1 MFTVLFSETFFEKKI
16 NSIIRRFW
24 WAGIWEEHV
33 SNPIAYC
40 SLRDICKPK
49 DQGGSCIRDME
60 LINKS
65 LIIQSTWHVVTDKNP
80 FISSI
85 LKAMYYPNTS
95 IWTAPTVGP
104 RSVYWSSIL
113 QVKHHLHTNYIL

>member
-1 MFTVLFSETFFEKKI
+1 
-16 NSIIRRFW
+16 
-24 WAGIWEEHV
+24 
-33 SNPIAYC
+33 
-40 SLRDICKPK
+40 
-49 DQGGSCIRDME
+49 ME

-65 LIIQSTWHVVTDKNP
+65 LIIQSTWNVVTDKNP